1 MHICS
6 SGSRQRG
13 SCGVVITVY
22 FFHFPADENV
32 WNTVWLWPS
41 SQHHDARYLLQVA
54 SPARTLLTLSPFF
67 DPQVEPP
74 VSHSQNITPVT
85 KSGILG
91 IVERACIAGVVV
103 GRSQEMKDD
112 GGSKSKPR
120 LSRSR

>member
-41 SQHHDARYLLQVA
+41 AQHHDARYLLQVA
-54 SPARTLLTLSPFF
+54 SPTRTLLPPSPFF
-67 DPQVEPP
+67 DPQVEPT
-74 VSHSQNITPVT
+74 VSHSHSQNITPVT
-85 KSGILG
+85 QSEILG
-91 IVERACIAGVVV
+91 IVKRACIAGVVV

-112 GGSKSKPR
+112 GGSKPR
-120 LSRSR
+120 LSR

>member
-1 MHICS
+1 MRMCGTPFGFGHRPSIMTPGTGSQPCS
-6 SGSRQRG
+6 
-13 SCGVVITVY
+13 
-22 FFHFPADENV
+22 N
-32 WNTVWLWPS
+32 
-41 SQHHDARYLLQVA
+41 
-54 SPARTLLTLSPFF
+54 LLTLSPFF

-74 VSHSQNITPVT
+74 VSQSQNITPIT

-91 IVERACIAGVVV
+91 IVKRACIAGVVV